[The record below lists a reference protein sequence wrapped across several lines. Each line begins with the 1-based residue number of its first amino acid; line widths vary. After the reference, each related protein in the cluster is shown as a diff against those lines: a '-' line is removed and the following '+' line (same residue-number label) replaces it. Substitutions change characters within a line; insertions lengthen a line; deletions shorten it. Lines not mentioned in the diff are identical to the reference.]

1 MTEKSER
8 IVLGNVELKSTGKRR
23 EYGCRFVKAGKV
35 RGAGGLESNIEIPAQ
50 VLRDHASDF
59 TGRASF
65 LDHAGWFDTPSLKA
79 LVGVTEGSSFNEE
92 TESVDGKIRLYET
105 PASLAVESILDS
117 MLEDRRAGKSVP
129 DVGLSIVFWPVW
141 APRDNEKDPRRVVDI
156 KHVESVDFVFEPA
169 ADGRVI
175 EALSSLLV
183 AGERSTAENILKR
196 TEVQMATEEWAGI
209 KPAPT
214 ASGVEV
220 QRLTQPEKQE
230 RAWEAA
236 MANAAAHTMIAS
248 SGLPAISRERLML
261 QMFSS
266 PEDVNNAILSERTY
280 LAKLAEANVVQIGA
294 IAPRGSHIQ
303 AGRDG
308 FEELQLAVEALIAG
322 RRPPSGVRPLS
333 GIREMYT
340 LLSGDYEMNGMF
352 HSDRVQFAAVTSAT
366 MAGMVANALN
376 KAVVNAFQTYPQWW
390 AKIATVMDFNTLQ
403 QVKWITLG
411 GVGELPTVA
420 EGAAYTEMT
429 WDDQTEVATFVKK
442 GGYLG
447 ITLEAIDKDDTGRLQ
462 AAPRA
467 IAQAAWLSLSKSIA
481 AIFTLNAALSDT
493 VALFHATHGNL
504 GATALSHAA
513 WLATAILMRK
523 FTELN
528 SGERLGALVYPKFC
542 LVPPDLEY
550 TAIVALGSELLP
562 GGANNDINAFS
573 QGNLHDELLRSA
585 RERVIVVDIWTDT
598 NDWVAMADPN
608 LYPSIG
614 IGFRYGREPEIF
626 SVASPTAGLMF
637 SNDTLP
643 VKARYFYAT
652 GATDYRGMYKHVV

>member
-1 MTEKSER
+1 MSNSER

-23 EYGCRFVKAGKV
+23 EYLARFVKAGRV
-35 RGAGGLESNIEIPAQ
+35 RASGGLESNIEIPAQ

-79 LVGVTEGSSFNEE
+79 LVGVTEASSFNEE
-92 TESVDGKIRLYET
+92 TQSVDGKIRLYET

-175 EALSSLLV
+175 EALSCLLV
-183 AGERSTAENILKR
+183 AGEGKERPSDETAEKILSK
-196 TEVQMATEEWAGI
+196 TEVKMSDETLKAAGTS
-209 KPAPT
+209 P
-214 ASGVEV
+214 V
-220 QRLTQPEKQE
+220 QPEKQE

-248 SGLPAISRERLML
+248 SGLPAISRERLM
-261 QMFSS
+261 QQTFSS
-266 PEDVNNAILSERTY
+266 PEGVNDAILSERTY

-294 IAPRGSHIQ
+294 FAPRGSHIQ

-308 FEELQLAVEALIAG
+308 YEELSLAVEALIAG
-322 RRPPSGVRPLS
+322 KRPPSGVRPLS

-376 KAVVNAFQTYPQWW
+376 KAVVNAFQQYPQWW
-390 AKIATVMDFNTLQ
+390 SKIATIMDFNTLQ

-420 EGAAYTEMT
+420 EGAA
-429 WDDQTEVATFVKK
+429 
-442 GGYLG
+442 
-447 ITLEAIDKDDTGRLQ
+447 
-462 AAPRA
+462 
-467 IAQAAWLSLSKSIA
+467 
-481 AIFTLNAALSDT
+481 
-493 VALFHATHGNL
+493 
-504 GATALSHAA
+504 
-513 WLATAILMRK
+513 
-523 FTELN
+523 
-528 SGERLGALVYPKFC
+528 
-542 LVPPDLEY
+542 
-550 TAIVALGSELLP
+550 
-562 GGANNDINAFS
+562 
-573 QGNLHDELLRSA
+573 
-585 RERVIVVDIWTDT
+585 
-598 NDWVAMADPN
+598 
-608 LYPSIG
+608 
-614 IGFRYGREPEIF
+614 
-626 SVASPTAGLMF
+626 
-637 SNDTLP
+637 
-643 VKARYFYAT
+643 
-652 GATDYRGMYKHVV
+652 

>member
-1 MTEKSER
+1 MSDSER
-8 IVLGNVELKSTGKRR
+8 IVLGNVELKQSTERR
-23 EYGCRFVKAGKV
+23 EYSCRFVKAGRV
-35 RGAGGLESNIEIPAQ
+35 RGSGGLESNIEIPAQ

-79 LVGVTEGSSFNEE
+79 LVGVTEASSFNEE
-92 TESVDGKIRLYET
+92 TQSVDGKIRLYET

-175 EALSSLLV
+175 EALSCLLV
-183 AGERSTAENILKR
+183 AGEGKERPSVNTAEKLLSK
-196 TEVQMATEEWAGI
+196 TEVQMATETVTPAGTS
-209 KPAPT
+209 PN
-214 ASGVEV
+214 
-220 QRLTQPEKQE
+220 QPEKQE

-248 SGLPAISRERLML
+248 SGLPAISRERLM
-261 QMFSS
+261 QQTFSS
-266 PEDVNNAILSERTY
+266 PEGVNDAILSERTY

-294 IAPRGSHIQ
+294 FAPRGSHIQ

-308 FEELQLAVEALIAG
+308 YEELQLAVEALIAG
-322 RRPPSGVRPLS
+322 KRPPSGVRPLS

-376 KAVVNAFQTYPQWW
+376 KAVVNAFQQYPQWW
-390 AKIATVMDFNTLQ
+390 SKIATIMDFNTLQ

-429 WDDQTEVATFVKK
+429 WDDQTEVANFVKK

-467 IAQAAWLSLSKSIA
+467 IAQAAWLSLSKSVA
-481 AIFTLNAALSDT
+481 AIFTINGNMADG
-493 VALFHATHGNL
+493 VALFHNTHANL
-504 GATALSHAA
+504 GSTALSHAA

-523 FTELN
+523 FAELN
-528 SGERLGALVYPKFC
+528 SGERLGALTYPKYC

-562 GGANNDINAFS
+562 GGPNNDINAFA
-573 QGNLHDELLRSA
+573 QGNLHDELLRNA
-585 RERVIVVDIWTDT
+585 RERVIVVDIWTDAT
-598 NDWVAMADPN
+598 DWVAVADPN

-652 GATDYRGMYKHVV
+652 GATDFRGMYKHVS

>member
-1 MTEKSER
+1 M
-8 IVLGNVELKSTGKRR
+8 
-23 EYGCRFVKAGKV
+23 
-35 RGAGGLESNIEIPAQ
+35 
-50 VLRDHASDF
+50 LRDHASDF

-79 LVGVTEGSSFNEE
+79 LVGVTEASSFNEE
-92 TESVDGKIRLYET
+92 TQSVDGKIRLYET
-105 PASLAVESILDS
+105 PASQAVESILDS

-183 AGERSTAENILKR
+183 AAEGRDNNLTSPPENLGKSETSPKTE
-196 TEVQMATEEWAGI
+196 TEVSMATEVANGQV
-209 KPAPT
+209 KD
-214 ASGVEV
+214 
-220 QRLTQPEKQE
+220 LPEKQE

-248 SGLPAISRERLML
+248 SGLPAISRERLMT
-261 QMFSS
+261 QTFSS
-266 PEDVNNAILSERTY
+266 PEGVNDAILSERTY

-294 IAPRGSHIQ
+294 VAPRGSHIQ

-308 FEELQLAVEALIAG
+308 YEELQLAVEALIAG
-322 RRPPSGVRPLS
+322 KRPPSGVHPLS

-376 KAVVNAFQTYPQWW
+376 KAVVNAFQQYPQWW
-390 AKIATVMDFNTLQ
+390 SKIATVMDFNTLQ

-429 WDDQTEVATFVKK
+429 WDDQTEVANFVKK
-442 GGYLG
+442 VATWGSPWRRPTKTTPAGC
-447 ITLEAIDKDDTGRLQ
+447 RQ
-462 AAPRA
+462 PRE
-467 IAQAAWLSLSKSIA
+467 Q
-481 AIFTLNAALSDT
+481 
-493 VALFHATHGNL
+493 
-504 GATALSHAA
+504 SHK
-513 WLATAILMRK
+513 R
-523 FTELN
+523 
-528 SGERLGALVYPKFC
+528 
-542 LVPPDLEY
+542 
-550 TAIVALGSELLP
+550 P
-562 GGANNDINAFS
+562 GC
-573 QGNLHDELLRSA
+573 R
-585 RERVIVVDIWTDT
+585 
-598 NDWVAMADPN
+598 
-608 LYPSIG
+608 
-614 IGFRYGREPEIF
+614 
-626 SVASPTAGLMF
+626 
-637 SNDTLP
+637 
-643 VKARYFYAT
+643 
-652 GATDYRGMYKHVV
+652 